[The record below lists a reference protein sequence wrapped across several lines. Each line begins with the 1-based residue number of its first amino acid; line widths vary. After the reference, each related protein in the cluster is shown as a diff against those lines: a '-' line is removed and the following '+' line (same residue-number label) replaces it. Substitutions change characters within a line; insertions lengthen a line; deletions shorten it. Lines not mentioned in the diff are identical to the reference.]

1 MASPE
6 WLLRCGLVLSL
17 ALLLVWSLRHP
28 LRRWCGARV
37 AYGLWLLPPA
47 ALVAALL
54 PAPVRVV
61 SWAPLASIGEFA
73 APGAAAAEAG
83 WRFADLAPALWAAGV
98 LVALAWHW
106 LAQRRFLAALRLRNC
121 EGVAR
126 SAAVA
131 APMAIGLLR
140 PRIVLPEDFEAR
152 YPPEAQALMLAH
164 ERAHLAAGDLPAQAL
179 ATLVACACWPNPLAW
194 WALRAF
200 RHDQELACD
209 ARLLESRPAQRRPYA
224 DALLQAQ
231 LAGERLPA
239 PLGCHWPTGH
249 PLKERIAMLKHLPH
263 TRLRRR
269 GQAAMLVL
277 ALAFGGGVWAT
288 QAPVTVSAEAPT
300 YAVRLLLSRPGHA
313 PLMPSLLVRAGERA
327 GIRSD
332 DAELELQVSD
342 GGDGMVYL
350 QTELRLDGRL
360 AGTPAIAMKTGEPG
374 TVRIG
379 SGVSDGI
386 ELTFWV
392 SPQKRAPTAS
402 SPAGALADVRPPPR
416 YPAQAMRDGIE
427 GEVRVEFDVDAT
439 GVVRNPRILSAQP
452 VGVFE
457 EAVLTAVRGWWLNPQ
472 NQAQPLPASMQ
483 MPIHFRLDEDDLAP
497 AG

>member
-1 MASPE
+1 MLSPE
-6 WLLRCGLVLSL
+6 LLLRCAAALSL
-17 ALLLVWSLRHP
+17 ALLLVWALRRP
-28 LRRWCGARV
+28 LRRWFGARV
-37 AYGLWLLPPA
+37 AYGLWLLPPV
-47 ALVAALL
+47 ALLAALL

-61 SWAPLASIGEFA
+61 SWAPLGSIGALVPANA
-73 APGAAAAEAG
+73 ALADAG
-83 WRFADLAPALWAAGV
+83 WRFTDLAPSLWLAGALI
-98 LVALAWHW
+98 ALCWQW
-106 LAQRRFLAALRLRNC
+106 LAQRHFLTALRLRSC
-121 EGVAR
+121 DGIAR
-126 SAAVA
+126 SASVA

-140 PRIVLPEDFEAR
+140 PRIVIPEDFETR

-164 ERAHLAAGDLPAQAL
+164 ERAHLAAGDLPAQAV
-179 ATLVACACWPNPLAW
+179 ATLIACANWPNPLVW
-194 WALRAF
+194 WASRAF

-209 ARLLESRPAQRRPYA
+209 ARLIETYPAQRRSYA

-249 PLKERIAMLKHLPH
+249 PLKERIAMLKHLPQPA
-263 TRLRRR
+263 LRRR

-288 QAPVTVSAEAPT
+288 QAPVTLSAEVPT
-300 YAVRLLLSRPGHA
+300 YGVRLLLSRPGHA

-332 DAELELQVSD
+332 DAELDLQVFE
-342 GGDGMVYL
+342 GGDGLVYL

-360 AGTPAIAMKTGEPG
+360 AGTPKIAMKAGEPG

-379 SGVSDGI
+379 SSTSESI

-392 SPQKRAPTAS
+392 SPQSRAPADS
-402 SPAGALADVRPPPR
+402 ARAAILADVRPAPR
-416 YPAQAMRDGIE
+416 YPAQAMREGIE
-427 GEVRVEFDVDAT
+427 GEVRVAFDVDAT
-439 GVVRNPRILSAQP
+439 GVVRNPRIVSAEP
-452 VGVFE
+452 AGVFE
-457 EAVLTAVRGWWLNPQ
+457 DSVLSAVRSWWLNPQ
-472 NQAQPLPASMQ
+472 NQTQPLPASMQ
-483 MPIHFRLDEDDLAP
+483 MPIRFTLDEDERAP

>member
-6 WLLRCGLVLSL
+6 RLLWCALALSL
-17 ALLLVWSLRHP
+17 ALLLVSILRRPLRH
-28 LRRWCGARV
+28 WCGARV
-37 AYGLWLLPPA
+37 AYGLWLLPPV

-54 PAPVRVV
+54 PAPVREV
-61 SWAPLASIGEFA
+61 SWAPLGSIGVLA
-73 APGAAAAEAG
+73 APDAAVADTG

-98 LVALAWHW
+98 LVALVWHW
-106 LAQRRFLAALRLRNC
+106 LAQRRFLAALRLRS
-121 EGVAR
+121 GDGLAR

-140 PRIVLPEDFEAR
+140 PRIVLPEDFELR
-152 YPPEAQALMLAH
+152 YSPAAQALMLAH
-164 ERAHLAAGDLPAQAL
+164 ERVHLAAGDLPAQAL
-179 ATLVACACWPNPLAW
+179 ATLLACASWPNPLVW

-209 ARLLESRPAQRRPYA
+209 ARLLESHPAQRRPYA

-249 PLKERIAMLKHLPH
+249 PLKERIAMLKHLPQP
-263 TRLRRR
+263 TLRRR

-288 QAPVTVSAEAPT
+288 QAPVAVSAEAPS

-332 DAELELQVSD
+332 DAELELQVSA
-342 GGDGMVYL
+342 GADGMVYL

-360 AGTPAIAMKTGEPG
+360 AGTPALAMKTGEPG

-379 SGVSDGI
+379 SGASDGI

-392 SPQKRAPTAS
+392 SQQKKVPTAAA
-402 SPAGALADVRPPPR
+402 PAGTLADVRPPPR
-416 YPAQAMRDGIE
+416 YPVQAMRDGIE
-427 GEVRVEFDVDAT
+427 GEVQVAFDVDAT
-439 GVVRNPRILSAQP
+439 GVVRNPRIISAQP
-452 VGVFE
+452 AGVFE
-457 EAVLTAVRGWWLNPQ
+457 ESVLTAVRGWWLNPQ

-483 MPIHFRLDEDDLAP
+483 TPIRFTLNEDDSAP